1 MNYFKLVH
9 IYTNLIDEQERSR
22 VTVEFEHDTLT
33 EVLEEMEHFL
43 LACGYKFDGRLTIVE
58 DDE

>member
-1 MNYFKLVH
+1 MNYFKLMH

-22 VTVEFEHDTLT
+22 VTVEFEHDTLPD
-33 EVLEEMEHFL
+33 VLEEVEKFL
-43 LACGYKFDGRLTIVE
+43 LACGYKFDGRLQIVE